1 MVMNLS
7 TNDYDSQVI
16 SRMRTV
22 GAGFDGEWDWIEF
35 ATLSITMQRELIQ
48 VAKRVHGQLCAYA
61 IVQSVREVLADVL
74 HTLGI
79 RQCDA

>member
-1 MVMNLS
+1 MNAPM
-7 TNDYDSQVI
+7 NGYDNLVI

-22 GAGFDGEWDWIEF
+22 GEGFEVEWDWIDF
-35 ATLSITMQRELIQ
+35 ATLSITMQQELVQ
-48 VAKRVHGQLCAYA
+48 VAKRVHGRLCAYE
-61 IVQSVREVLADVL
+61 IPQSRDEVLHDVL